1 MSQSH
6 PTHNPSRVF
15 LDSSANLALLDSTDA
30 NHQAARSIQ
39 QKLIQFRPQIF
50 TTNFITDESYTL
62 ILANLGRDAAI
73 AYLDRLYAS
82 SFTVARVSPTDERRA
97 EELLRQYNDK
107 QFSYT
112 DATSFV
118 VMDRLHLTYAF
129 TFDRD
134 FEQYGKIVLTP

>member
-6 PTHNPSRVF
+6 PPHHPSRVF

-30 NHQAARSIQ
+30 NHQIARSIQ
-39 QKLIQFRPQIF
+39 QKLIQLRPQIF

-82 SFTVARVSPTDERRA
+82 SFTVVRVSPADERRA
-97 EELLRQYNDK
+97 EALLRQYQDK